1 MFLFHPGEKMQRFEI
16 LAFKKT
22 LYKLKRKFSEMLKD
36 VVCIAKTSYFEPVS

>member
-1 MFLFHPGEKMQRFEI
+1 MYLFHPGEKMERFEI

-22 LYKLKRKFSEMLKD
+22 LSLIKRKFSEMLKD